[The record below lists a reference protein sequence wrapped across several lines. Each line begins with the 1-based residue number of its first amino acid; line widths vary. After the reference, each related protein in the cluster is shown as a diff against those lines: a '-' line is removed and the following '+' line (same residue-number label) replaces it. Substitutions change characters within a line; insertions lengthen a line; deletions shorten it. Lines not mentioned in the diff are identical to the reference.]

1 MGCEGRRL
9 GGFGESSGGSGVG
22 EAGAGD
28 ALIGAY
34 RCGCGCRS
42 TPTPAR
48 VYTAE
53 SHLRASSPHKRS
65 HYCTRTTVSPPRD
78 QDWSDQSS
86 QRGQP
91 LPLVQPLSR
100 NRRRWGPPI
109 PGHEPD
115 LTLPSQPS
123 PTLRITVASLNPSRH
138 SLLSLHS
145 LHSAREI
152 TCHSATI
159 KLSRDDEAIHPRTRC
174 TLRRTV
180 SGRRARQQQHR
191 TLQSSAGSVL
201 AVLGTLL
208 DPVPTDPVRV
218 FSRPPNG
225 SCPSPP
231 PLSRSGRMEGCQKR
245 APCRGSTA
253 LGTRRRMRCCTRSTA
268 SDGSPRQPAGLEG
281 VGNPMR
287 HGAP

>member
-1 MGCEGRRL
+1 MRGTPAGRVWRVVRGTWGWRRRSWRRADWYVQMRL
-9 GGFGESSGGSGVG
+9 RLQEYMAPHCLS
-22 EAGAGD
+22 
-28 ALIGAY
+28 
-34 RCGCGCRS
+34 C

-53 SHLRASSPHKRS
+53 SHLRASSPHNRS
-65 HYCTRTTVSPPRD
+65 HCCTRTTVSPPRD
-78 QDWSDQSS
+78 QSWSDQSS

-174 TLRRTV
+174 ALRRTV

-191 TLQSSAGSVL
+191 TLQS
-201 AVLGTLL
+201 
-208 DPVPTDPVRV
+208 PQHPY
-218 FSRPPNG
+218 
-225 SCPSPP
+225 SP
-231 PLSRSGRMEGCQKR
+231 C
-245 APCRGSTA
+245 
-253 LGTRRRMRCCTRSTA
+253 
-268 SDGSPRQPAGLEG
+268 
-281 VGNPMR
+281 
-287 HGAP
+287 